1 MTMPR
6 QFRLRSLFFLTAI
19 ASELALFIGAARQ
32 PDERLGAAIV
42 GGLALVALW
51 MCIAGF
57 MPPGDASDCASP
69 VVVSNAAVTPPP
81 IGFRVGRV
89 NSCQVAN

>member
-1 MTMPR
+1 MPR
-6 QFRLRSLFFLTAI
+6 QFRLRSLFVLTAI
-19 ASELALFIGAARQ
+19 ASEVALFIGAARQ

-57 MPPGDASDCASP
+57 MPPKSDDALNRASP
-69 VVVSNAAVTPPP
+69 PNRPP
-81 IGFRVGRV
+81 
-89 NSCQVAN
+89 AD